1 MAMARKRDS
10 KRAEGGG
17 VRNLGLIVDPRLG
30 DIEDDASSTKRRSML
45 SLAGSLLV
53 EISLPKLLVAWS
65 LLLVVP
71 GFLLGLAPIIF
82 IEWFKVVTDKLTSL
96 VIGLWCVAVLAAVVA
111 LGWFGWRT
119 LFRMAEE
126 NFWALNSI
134 VVQPGYAAFREA
146 LRQFSE
152 RLFARK
158 ASEARRARLR
168 AATAAVAG
176 ILICSLAML
185 VLYCVWPRAHLFGRI
200 SEIDSWGEVAI
211 AALAN
216 ASS

>member
-45 SLAGSLLV
+45 SLAGSLLA

-96 VIGLWCVAVLAAVVA
+96 VIGLWCVAVLAALSRSA
-111 LGWFGWRT
+111 GSDGARCFAWR
-119 LFRMAEE
+119 R
-126 NFWALNSI
+126 
-134 VVQPGYAAFREA
+134 
-146 LRQFSE
+146 
-152 RLFARK
+152 
-158 ASEARRARLR
+158 
-168 AATAAVAG
+168 
-176 ILICSLAML
+176 
-185 VLYCVWPRAHLFGRI
+185 RI
-200 SEIDSWGEVAI
+200 SG
-211 AALAN
+211 L
-216 ASS
+216 